1 MTSVEDLERRVDALE
16 MDLPTRRGFVAHL
29 HDLDNKFQRLE
40 EGQQRHEHELRRLN
54 SKFDGLDNKFDAL
67 EHKVDAGFE
76 RLDQKLDA
84 LLAHSKVNLE

>member
-1 MTSVEDLERRVDALE
+1 MVTIEDLDRRVEALE
-16 MDLPTRRGFVAHL
+16 MDLPTSRGFVAHL

-54 SKFDGLDNKFDAL
+54 DKFEGL
-67 EHKVDAGFE
+67 EHKVDEGFE

-84 LLAHSKVNLE
+84 LLAHSKINLD

>member
-16 MDLPTRRGFVAHL
+16 VDLPTRRGFVAHL
-29 HDLDNKFQRLE
+29 HDLDSKFERLE

-54 SKFDGLDNKFDAL
+54 GKFDGLDNKFDAL

-84 LLAHSKVNLE
+84 LLAHSKVNLD

>member
-54 SKFDGLDNKFDAL
+54 GKFDGL
-67 EHKVDAGFE
+67 EHKVDEGFQ
-76 RLDQKLDA
+76 RLDQKLDT
-84 LLAHSKVNLE
+84 LLAHSKVNLD

>member
-29 HDLDNKFQRLE
+29 HDLDSKFERLE

-54 SKFDGLDNKFDAL
+54 GKFDGLDNKFDAL

-84 LLAHSKVNLE
+84 LLAHSKVNLD